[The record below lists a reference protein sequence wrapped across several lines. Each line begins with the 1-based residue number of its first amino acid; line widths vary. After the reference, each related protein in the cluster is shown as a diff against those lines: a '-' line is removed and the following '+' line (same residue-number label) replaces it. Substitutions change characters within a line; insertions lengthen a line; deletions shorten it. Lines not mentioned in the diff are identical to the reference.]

1 MKAGIY
7 LIYQWNGKDLF
18 LQGRPDEF
26 EVLSRQEL
34 PQHVVEKIQIGRTVS
49 ITEDGKITVV
59 PTPQEVIDEIVCR
72 VAKELGSAIATLQSR
87 PIQIQVSQV
96 TPVPPTAKPTQV
108 VKVDLPTY
116 RRRRKQLLESIE
128 ALKKYGDK
136 DALATAEEEFK
147 AYRKVL

>member
-1 MKAGIY
+1 
-7 LIYQWNGKDLF
+7 
-18 LQGRPDEF
+18 
-26 EVLSRQEL
+26 
-34 PQHVVEKIQIGRTVS
+34 
-49 ITEDGKITVV
+49 VV

-72 VAKELGSAIATLQSR
+72 VAKELGSAVATLQSR

-96 TPVPPTAKPTQV
+96 MPAPPTAKKTQV

-116 RRRRKQLLESIE
+116 RRRRAQLLESIK
-128 ALKKYGDK
+128 ALKVYGDI